1 MKIRKVALLASL
13 VAVCL
18 LILTLQS
25 RGYGAPAR
33 DAFAI
38 VTTPFSAGLAKASR
52 ATFGLWTTYL
62 DWKNVR
68 AENYRLREEVQQ
80 LRVQSLRVTETDEE
94 NRRLRDENQR
104 LRVDALAVSE
114 TAEENQR
121 LRRMLELKA
130 RLPLNTMT
138 GEIIAREW
146 GGWVRSLTVNRGR
159 ADDVKRLTA
168 VISPDGL
175 VGRVVDVRP
184 GAAVVQVL
192 TDPTSTVGAHAVRTR
207 TPGVVEGEPR
217 GTIRF
222 KYMARD
228 GSALQPGDLVVTSGL
243 GGLFPRGIPVGRVR
257 AIDDRGSALFS
268 FATLE
273 PAVNFAKIDEVLL
286 VTGDR
291 MEDVTAYFQTGG

>member
-1 MKIRKVALLASL
+1 MKIRTVVLLGSL
-13 VAVCL
+13 VAACL
-18 LILTLQS
+18 VLLTLQT
-25 RGYGAPAR
+25 RGYGSTAG
-33 DAFAI
+33 DAFAV
-38 VTTPFSAGLAKASR
+38 VTAPIQTALAKASR
-52 ATFGLWTTYL
+52 STFGIWTTYL

-68 AENYRLREEVQQ
+68 A
-80 LRVQSLRVTETDEE
+80 E

-104 LRVDALAVSE
+104 LRVDALSVSE
-114 TAEENQR
+114 TGEENQR
-121 LRRMLELKA
+121 LRRLLELKT
-130 RLPLNTMT
+130 RLPLNTLT

-159 ADDVKRLTA
+159 SDDVRRLTA

-222 KYMARD
+222 KYQARD
-228 GSALQPGDLVVTSGL
+228 GGTLQAGDLVVTSGL

-273 PAVNFAKIDEVLL
+273 PAVDFARIDEVLL

-291 MEDVTAYFQTGG
+291 MGDVTAYFSTGG

>member
-1 MKIRKVALLASL
+1 MRIRRLGLLVL
-13 VAVCL
+13 ILAVCL
-18 LILTLQS
+18 LLLTLQT
-25 RGYGAPAR
+25 RGQASGAADLVAR
-33 DAFAI
+33 I
-38 VTTPFSAGLAKASR
+38 TTPVQKTLAAIHR
-52 ATFGLWTTYL
+52 GAFGLWSTYL

-68 AENYRLREEVQQ
+68 A
-80 LRVQSLRVTETDEE
+80 E

-104 LRVDALAVSE
+104 LRVDALSVSE

-121 LRRMLELKA
+121 LRRLLELKA
-130 RLPLNTMT
+130 RLPLNTLT

-159 ADDVKRLTA
+159 ANDVRRLTA

-222 KYMARD
+222 KYQARD
-228 GSALQPGDLVVTSGL
+228 GGALQVGDLVVTSGL

-257 AIDDRGSALFS
+257 AIEDRGSALFS

-273 PAVNFAKIDEVLL
+273 PSVDFAKIDEVLL

-291 MEDVTAYFQTGG
+291 MEDVTAYFPTGG